1 MTDHDPLD
9 DGFLDARRDLIELAA
24 FLDRVPDVQQQD
36 PRLAAIQEALHL
48 VRTTPQ
54 DRTASLLNFF
64 SDQQPGPREVAPDT
78 PVRGIAPPIEPLRP

>member
-1 MTDHDPLD
+1 MTEHDPLE
-9 DGFLDARRDLIELAA
+9 DGFLDARRDLIEVAA

-48 VRTTPQ
+48 VRTTPG

-64 SDQQPGPREVAPDT
+64 SDHQPGPREQPPDT
-78 PVRGIAPPIEPLRP
+78 PVRGIAPPIDPVSP